1 MILALAAAGLLVGA
15 ALPWL
20 IARIPDRVPAGDAPP
35 PTPYRDLAAAPRLPL
50 VLALATA
57 AVWAVLGLAWPGWVA
72 ELPAYLLVSALG
84 VAMSYVDLREH
95 RLPDWLTLP
104 ALAAG
109 AVALAVAAAA
119 TGSWA
124 DYGRA
129 WAGAGATTVFYL
141 VLVLIRPA
149 DLGLGDVKLAAAV
162 GLLLG
167 WLGWSYVVL
176 GIFLAFVLGGLAG
189 IILLALRKVK
199 RRTAL
204 PFGPFMLAG
213 MIVAVVWGAPIIDAY
228 LGR

>member
-15 ALPWL
+15 TLPWL
-20 IARIPDRVPAGDAPP
+20 IGRIPDRVPAGDAPP
-35 PTPYRDLAAAPRLPL
+35 PTPYRDLASAPWLPL

-57 AVWAVLGLAWPGWVA
+57 VVWATLGLGWSGWVA

-95 RLPDWLTLP
+95 RLPDRLTLP

-109 AVALAVAAAA
+109 AIALLVAAAV
-119 TGSWA
+119 TGSWG

-129 WAGAGATTVFYL
+129 WAGAGVTTAFYL
-141 VLVLIRPA
+141 ILLLIRPA
-149 DLGLGDVKLAAAV
+149 DLGLGDVKLAAVV

-176 GIFLAFVLGGLAG
+176 GIFLAFVLGGLTG
-189 IILLALRKVK
+189 IVLLALRKAK